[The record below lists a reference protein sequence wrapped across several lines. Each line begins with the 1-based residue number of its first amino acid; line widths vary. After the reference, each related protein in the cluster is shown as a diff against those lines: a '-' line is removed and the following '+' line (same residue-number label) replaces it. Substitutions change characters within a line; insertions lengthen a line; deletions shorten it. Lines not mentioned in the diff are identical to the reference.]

1 MSVIGK
7 RLKQARVNSGLSQ
20 EALGL
25 EAGLAAESA
34 STRMN
39 RYEVGTRAPTLELM
53 ERVAKVL
60 GVPVSYFYET
70 DNTIAE
76 LLLTVGKLSKAE
88 RIKVLEAAKKAVKQ

>member
-25 EAGLAAESA
+25 EAGLEAESA

-39 RYEVGTRAPTLELM
+39 RYEVGTRAPTHELM

-60 GVPVSYFYET
+60 GVPVSFFYES
-70 DNTIAE
+70 DNTVAE
-76 LLLTVGKLSKAE
+76 LLLTLGKVSKAE
-88 RIKVLEAAKKAVKQ
+88 RVKLLDAAKKAQKR

>member
-7 RLKQARVNSGLSQ
+7 RLKQARLSAGLSQ

-25 EAGLAAESA
+25 EAGLEAESA

-39 RYEVGTRAPTLELM
+39 RYEVGTRAPSHELM

-60 GVPVSYFYET
+60 GVPASFFYET
-70 DNTIAE
+70 DNTIAD
-76 LLLTVGKLSKAE
+76 LLLTLGKLSKTE
-88 RIKVLEAAKKAVKQ
+88 RVKVLEAVKKAVKR

>member
-7 RLKQARVNSGLSQ
+7 RLKQARLSAGLSQ

-25 EAGLAAESA
+25 EAGLEAESA

-39 RYEVGTRAPTLELM
+39 RYEVGTRAPSHELM

-60 GVPVSYFYET
+60 GVPASFFYET
-70 DNTIAE
+70 DNTIAD
-76 LLLTVGKLSKAE
+76 LLLTLGKLSKAE
-88 RIKVLEAAKKAVKQ
+88 RVKVLEAVKKAVKR

>member
-25 EAGLAAESA
+25 EAGLEADSA
-34 STRMN
+34 SARMN
-39 RYEVGTRAPTLELM
+39 RYEVGTRAPTHELM

-60 GVPVSYFYET
+60 GVPVSFFYET

-76 LLLTVGKLSKAE
+76 LLMVMGKLSKGE
-88 RIKVLEAAKKAVKQ
+88 RVKLLDAARRSLKR